1 MGLWDAS
8 KPPVVWC
15 HHGILRNAITSGI
28 SPVVWGPPW
37 GAMRG
42 AIPRV
47 TKNHTV
53 VKCTLEYLGCKSFIR
68 TSCFSR
74 ICHAC
79 ELATFN
85 KFHWC
90 GKPNAIVP
98 PALKRHLWF
107 NTPSHGWL
115 GWCLALGLTHWS
127 DPNHCF
133 WGIGLSTSINH
144 YEPLSAIIRNY

>member
-1 MGLWDAS
+1 MGLWDVS

-79 ELATFN
+79 DFQQISLVWETQCHCAPSTKTTF
-85 KFHWC
+85 
-90 GKPNAIVP
+90 IM
-98 PALKRHLWF
+98 
-107 NTPSHGWL
+107 TPSHGWL

-133 WGIGLSTSINH
+133 WGIGLSTIINH
-144 YEPLSAIIRNY
+144 YEPLSAIIHND